1 VLTRS
6 SFGVIDFVHRLR
18 IGLFRFTVVLGT
30 RDINS
35 KCWKSYF
42 VLEIANVFYRFE
54 HIYRHHRRY
63 RITEGSEEIQQR
75 KIAAYLFGYVG
86 PRKAEMSKL

>member
-1 VLTRS
+1 MA
-6 SFGVIDFVHRLR
+6 
-18 IGLFRFTVVLGT
+18 GLDI

-35 KCWKSYF
+35 ECWNSHL
-42 VLEIANVFYRFE
+42 VMITANALHRFE